1 MVRVIV
7 QVETKKMISGLPQFL
22 ISLACFISASAPLSI
37 LNHEV
42 NPPLVANCSTT
53 VLTCQVDTPAPA
65 VDVWWTFR
73 GENASKLPNV
83 NIVTDRA
90 DDGIWQLQLL
100 CPTPEHAGS
109 FACNAQSRNESELV
123 YRKEETVD
131 VYVPIFIE
139 VEETNSSNL
148 VSTKVQLQCL
158 VTAFPRAVIQWEKD
172 GQALK
177 VEEGRVDI
185 QVTQISEVVDLGSV
199 TIDVLKREDNGTYTC
214 LASNAHNMSRSTQ
227 DITVLEPPEVSLDS
241 LEAKDPRTA
250 SLSWHVRYRGNLP
263 VKRFHLQV
271 RNFSTG
277 ADWLDVDNNIEANL
291 SVYTV
296 RYLSPAMT
304 YSFQLAAV
312 NDAGYSDWENLN
324 ITMPADVPPR
334 VSWIHVLASTNE
346 TLLLGWRRP
355 RHDNGANITHYL
367 VQLHHN
373 GEVIANE
380 TMTVMPN
387 PRNNYMYIFVNLEPG
402 EDYIFQ
408 VKACSI
414 IGCGN
419 WSEPMEAGTSDG
431 MADPPEHVEIKCLY
445 DAQKDLSYVV
455 VTWEPPANPRGTIQS
470 YNITLEASARYRA
483 TNGKT
488 VVDKLAEVHEVKGDT
503 SELKSIV
510 KPNTNY
516 TVRICTKN
524 RSGCGPLSIR
534 TTRTMCS
541 SPPSAPSSMP
551 KFQLQ
556 RMKEKHN
563 HKQLRLTLQRI
574 SERNGFIRCYRI
586 IIIKLEGGESLA
598 DLPTDPSSLD
608 ITTYGEVHR
617 KNGRGAY
624 IAEAIN
630 TESFVS
636 EVIIGDDRYSLC
648 EDTNLDHPASPQAR
662 SRRVT
667 EQPSK
672 KSDILT
678 EYVYDGKLA
687 PKTNYTGFVEVRVM
701 GPNKTI
707 LSKQSP
713 YFAPVETGFFPKSEP
728 TENPMAIVLGV
739 LSGLI
744 FVVLILILV
753 LCLFKRKNNDPYD
766 ERDRLGLTALIR
778 RTIQRNGHIPRC
790 KSTRLSKTP
799 YLGPITAEDLPS
811 AYVERHSDSDL
822 LFQSEFEALPEKFKD
837 RSTHASDS
845 PENLSKNRYP
855 DIRSFDQTR
864 VRLPMEDGITGSDYI
879 NADFV
884 EGYKNRKLFICAQGP
899 LDRTVTDFWRMI
911 WEHKVTVIVML
922 TGVEEHGKIKCAQY
936 WNESESK
943 EIENLFVV
951 NVITTKTYSDYIVR
965 RFHVQFLK
973 DDYAEEREILH
984 FHFVMW
990 KDFLAPEQPSWL
1002 LRFIKRV
1009 NEHYVS
1015 DRGPLLVHCSAGV
1028 GRTGTF
1034 VAIDTLVQQLGEEGQ
1049 VDVYGCVSN
1058 LRHSRNFLVQSLKQY
1073 IFVYRALLEH
1083 AQFGD
1088 TEMEIRHF
1096 KDHYEHMKEKVGDQE
1111 KTRLEL
1117 EFEKLGDVIE
1127 DPKTC
1132 CVGTMDMNMNK
1143 NRHNFIIPYD
1153 INRVIL
1159 PPTASRDHS
1168 SYINASFIQGYDR
1181 SLSFIITQDPLE
1193 NTVTEFWRMVKEQTI
1208 TTVVM
1213 LSELGEGQTKCQQY
1227 WPREEEKEYDYIK
1240 VKFQNEETREN
1251 ITKREFQ
1258 VINTKNNDNHTL
1270 TQFQFLGWS
1279 STVPENTIAFI
1290 DLIEQ
1295 AQQNKEQDPSSGPV
1309 TVHCSGGGDRSSIFV
1324 TLSVLIQQLKNEER
1338 VDVFQA
1344 ARYTRSQRQCM
1355 LKTLAHYE
1363 FLYQGMLDY
1372 IHTHKL
1378 YDMGDT
1384 PL

>member
-1 MVRVIV
+1 M
-7 QVETKKMISGLPQFL
+7 GLSLFFL
-22 ISLACFISASAPLSI
+22 NFVFFIPTTVSPSI
-37 LNHEV
+37 LKHEAV
-42 NPPLVANCSTT
+42 PPLVANCSST
-53 VLTCQVDTPAPA
+53 VLTCQVDIPAPA
-65 VDVWWTFR
+65 VDIWWTFR

-83 NIVTDRA
+83 KIITDHA
-90 DDGIWQLQLL
+90 NDGVWKLQLL

-109 FACNAQSRNESELV
+109 FACNAQSKNESELV
-123 YRKEETVD
+123 YRKEVTVE
-131 VYVPIFIE
+131 VYVPILIE
-139 VEETNSSNL
+139 IVKNNTAQPAN
-148 VSTKVQLQCL
+148 TKVQLQCL
-158 VTAFPRAVIQWEKD
+158 VTAFPQANIQWEKD
-172 GQALK
+172 GQPLK
-177 VEEGRVDI
+177 VEKGRVDI
-185 QVTQISEVVDLGSV
+185 QTTQVSDVLVLGSV
-199 TIDVLKREDNGTYTC
+199 MIDALKRKDNGTYAC
-214 LASNAHNMSRSTQ
+214 LASNSHNMSRSTQ
-227 DITVLEPPEVSLDS
+227 EITVLEPPKVSLDT

-250 SLSWHVRYRGNLP
+250 FLRWQVRYRGNLP

-291 SVYTV
+291 SVYTI

-324 ITMPADVPPR
+324 ITMPADVPPK

-355 RHDNGANITHYL
+355 IHNNGANITHYI

-380 TMTVMPN
+380 TMKVMPN
-387 PRNNYMYIFVNLEPG
+387 PRNNYMYIFMNLEPG
-402 EDYIFQ
+402 EKYVFQ

-419 WSEPMEAGTSDG
+419 WSEPMQAGTSDG
-431 MADPPEHVEIKCLY
+431 IADPPEQVEIKCLY
-445 DAQKDLSYVV
+445 DAQKDLAYVI
-455 VTWEPPANPRGTIQS
+455 VTWEPPANPQGTIQF
-470 YNITLEASARYRA
+470 YNITLEASARYR
-483 TNGKT
+483 TSSGEN
-488 VVDKLAEVHEVKGDT
+488 VVDRFAEAREVKADI
-503 SELKSIV
+503 SEFKSIV
-510 KPNTNY
+510 KHNTNY

-524 RSGCGPLSIR
+524 RSGCGPLSML
-534 TTRTMCS
+534 TTKTTCLS
-541 SPPSAPSSMP
+541 APSAPTSMP
-551 KFQLQ
+551 KFKLQ
-556 RMKEKHN
+556 RMKGKH
-563 HKQLRLTLQRI
+563 KTRQLKLKLHRI
-574 SERNGFIRCYRI
+574 SERNGFIRCYRVV
-586 IIIKLEGGESLA
+586 IIKLQVGQGLEN
-598 DLPTDPSSLD
+598 LPSDPSLLD
-608 ITTYGEVHR
+608 ITTYEEVHR
-617 KNGRGAY
+617 IGGHGAY
-624 IAEAIN
+624 VAEAIN
-630 TESFVS
+630 TEKFVS
-636 EVIIGDDRYSLC
+636 EVVIGDDRCCMC
-648 EDTNLDHPASPQAR
+648 EDPSSELSLQTRSQKISEQTLRKTN
-662 SRRVT
+662 
-667 EQPSK
+667 K
-672 KSDILT
+672 LT
-678 EYVYDGKLA
+678 DVEYVCDGKLA
-687 PKTNYTGFVEVRVM
+687 PNTNYTGFVEVRVL
-701 GPNKTI
+701 GPNKMI
-707 LSKQSP
+707 LSKQTP
-713 YFAPVETGFFPKSEP
+713 YFAPIETGSLFQTES
-728 TENPMAIVLGV
+728 TENPMAIVLGI

-753 LCLFKRKNNDPYD
+753 LCLFKRKNNHPYD
-766 ERDRLGLTALIR
+766 QDGDRLGLTALIR

-790 KSTRLSKTP
+790 KSSRLSKVP
-799 YLGPITAEDLPS
+799 YLGPIAAEDLPS
-811 AYVERHSDSDL
+811 AYVERHNNSDL
-822 LFQSEFEALPEKFKD
+822 LFQREFEALPEKFKD
-837 RSTHASDS
+837 RTTHAADS

-855 DIRSFDQTR
+855 DIRSYDQTR
-864 VRLPMEDGITGSDYI
+864 IRLPVKDGVPGSDYI

-884 EGYKNRKLFICAQGP
+884 EGYKNRKIFICAQGP
-899 LDRTVTDFWRMI
+899 LDRTVTDFWKMI
-911 WEHKVTVIVML
+911 WEHKVTVVVML

-936 WNESESK
+936 WNEDEPK

-951 NVITTKTYSDYIVR
+951 NVITIKKYSDYIVR
-965 RFHVQFLK
+965 RLHIQYSK
-973 DDYAEEREILH
+973 DDYPEEREVLH

-1034 VAIDTLVQQLGEEGQ
+1034 VAIDMLLQQLDEENQ
-1049 VDVYGCVSN
+1049 VDVYGCVCN

-1096 KDHYEHMKEKVGDQE
+1096 KDHYEHLRDKVQGQE
-1111 KTRLEL
+1111 KSRLEL
-1117 EFEKLGDVIE
+1117 EFEKLGEVIE
-1127 DPKTC
+1127 DTKTC
-1132 CVGTMDMNMNK
+1132 CVGTMEMNMNK
-1143 NRHNFIIPYD
+1143 NRYSFIIPYD

-1159 PPTASRDHS
+1159 SPTASRDHS

-1193 NTVTEFWRMVKEQTI
+1193 NTMNEFWRMIKEQSV

-1213 LSELGEGQTKCQQY
+1213 LSELGVGQTKCQQY
-1227 WPREEEKEYDYIK
+1227 WPGKEENEYDCIK
-1240 VKFQNEETREN
+1240 VKFLNEETRES

-1270 TQFQFLGWS
+1270 TQFQFLDWS
-1279 STVPENTIAFI
+1279 STVPENTKVLI

-1295 AQQNKEQDPSSGPV
+1295 AQQNKEQDSSSGPI
-1309 TVHCSGGGDRSSIFV
+1309 TVHCSGGGDRSSVFV
-1324 TLSVLIQQLKNEER
+1324 TLSVLIQQLKIEER

-1344 ARYTRSQRQCM
+1344 ARYTRSQRHCM
-1355 LKTLAHYE
+1355 LKTLAHYD
-1363 FLYQGMLDY
+1363 FLYQGLLDY

-1378 YDMGDT
+1378 FDMGDT